1 MDLKD
6 LQIKE
11 IIQNCV
17 SFLDETSIHKEDNK
31 KDIEDDYNIW
41 KTYSW
46 VEYCIL
52 LVRLNKYNLLD
63 EPPPPS
69 FLGDKR
75 ISPTTTNGTV
85 IKKTKKVVKKVDEKI
100 MIQQARN
107 LLLNLNYKDEKKL
120 IDSLREIRDLL
131 KVIVRDRQKKKQ
143 NKKKE
148 NK

>member
-31 KDIEDDYNIW
+31 KDINDNYNIW
-41 KTYSW
+41 KAYSW

-69 FLGDKR
+69 FLGDKK
-75 ISPTTTNGTV
+75 ISPTTTNGTA

-143 NKKKE
+143 NKKQE

>member
-1 MDLKD
+1 M
-6 LQIKE
+6 QIKE
-11 IIQNCV
+11 IIQNCI

-31 KDIEDDYNIW
+31 KDINDDYNIW
-41 KTYSW
+41 KAYSW
-46 VEYCIL
+46 VEYSIL

-63 EPPPPS
+63 EPPS
-69 FLGDKR
+69 FLGDKK
-75 ISPTTTNGTV
+75 ISSTTNRTAV
-85 IKKTKKVVKKVDEKI
+85 KKTKKVVKVDEKI

-143 NKKKE
+143 NKKQE